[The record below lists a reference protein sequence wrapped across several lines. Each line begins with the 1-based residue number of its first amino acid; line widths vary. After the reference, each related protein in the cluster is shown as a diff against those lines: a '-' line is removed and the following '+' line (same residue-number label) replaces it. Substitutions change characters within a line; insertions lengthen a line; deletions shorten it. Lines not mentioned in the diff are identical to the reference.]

1 MDSPMDSQVKPFLIL
16 GVGNPMFGDDGFGVE
31 CIRRLADLPGFEE
44 VEILDGG
51 TSGIYLLPHFEG
63 RSHVWIVD
71 AVHFR
76 GTPGT
81 VIELPAEQ
89 VAARLNNVKLSE
101 HQVTLNEVL
110 ALLDLLEARPPFIKL
125 IGVQP
130 EHMRFAG
137 GLSDTVAARLP
148 EVIDILR
155 REVSHAANECAV
167 PA

>member
-1 MDSPMDSQVKPFLIL
+1 MDAVKPMLIL

-31 CIRRLADLPGFEE
+31 CVRRLAGLEGFDE

-63 RSHVWIVD
+63 RTHVWIVD
-71 AVHFR
+71 AVHFK

-81 VIELPAEQ
+81 IVDLPAAE
-89 VAARLNNVKLSE
+89 VAARINNVKLSE

-137 GLSDTVAARLP
+137 GLSQTVESRIP

-155 REVSHAANECAV
+155 REVAHATDECAV
-167 PA
+167 LAQ